1 MHFDAIICRFLH
13 NPCHRAEPEAMW
25 RSHGISALPTVSG
38 DCHALLRKARND
50 RAINWNPKGAFVMKK
65 IIGLVPEL
73 FAFFKETL

>member
-1 MHFDAIICRFLH
+1 MAISRDFRTADRFGRLL
-13 NPCHRAEPEAMW
+13 
-25 RSHGISALPTVSG
+25 GIFVLPTVSG